1 MQRDGCVLIVYA
13 GADSGPVATL
23 ARWVAEGAETC
34 PGTQVSVVRAAD
46 ASKELVQRSGAVVLG
61 TGDFHGHPEPE
72 LFAFVDSRLNAAE
85 RAALMDGAVSSGFCA
100 TTGAGQHLLEGLAR
114 STATLGAIFVG
125 GSRKECA
132 HGLMGQVE
140 QQADGA
146 WAWQQDEERLQAQ
159 ARDLGRRVA
168 DVAAFYP
175 GAYDHARAKNEEE
188 EARGMTLYW
197 FCFWISFALI
207 AVVLFQQR

>member
-1 MQRDGCVLIVYA
+1 MHRDGCVLVIYA

-23 ARWVAEGAETC
+23 ARWVAEGAEIC

-72 LFAFVDSRLNAAE
+72 LFAFVDSGLNAAE

-114 STATLGAIFVG
+114 STATLGAVFVG
-125 GSRKECA
+125 GSSKEGA
-132 HGLMGQVE
+132 PGLMGQVE
-140 QQADGA
+140 QQAEGA
-146 WAWQQDEERLQAQ
+146 WTWHQDAARLRAQ
-159 ARDLGRRVA
+159 AHDLGRRVA

-175 GAYDHARAKNEEE
+175 GAYDHARAKNEDE
-188 EARGMTLYW
+188 EAQGMTLYW
-197 FCFWISFALI
+197 LCFWISLALI
-207 AVVLFQQR
+207 AVLFQQR